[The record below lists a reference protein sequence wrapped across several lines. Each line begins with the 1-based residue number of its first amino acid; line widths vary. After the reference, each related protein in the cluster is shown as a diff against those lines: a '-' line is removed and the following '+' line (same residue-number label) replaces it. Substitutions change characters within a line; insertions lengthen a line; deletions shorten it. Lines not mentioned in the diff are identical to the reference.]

1 MFLKGEM
8 MFTAIIPIRRR
19 DGQLEIA
26 DCNNFSLLERKIKSL
41 KKVDYVSEIIIASNS
56 LEIKEYVSS
65 FGLEFYFRAE
75 EEVQDNPEFFIG
87 NIVKTIKNQ
96 HVIWTSCMNPF
107 IDEKIFYEA
116 INDFLNLDLSVYD
129 SLITCGKLDKFIL
142 DENGPLNFKTGHY
155 HVNSRSLPE
164 LYYLVNGCFIID
176 RDLMAKCKYQ
186 WGKTPYKKILNS
198 ISTFEIKN
206 EDDFLFFKEVLDK
219 KENL

>member
-142 DENGPLNFKTGHY
+142 DKMVH
-155 HVNSRSLPE
+155 
-164 LYYLVNGCFIID
+164 
-176 RDLMAKCKYQ
+176 
-186 WGKTPYKKILNS
+186 
-198 ISTFEIKN
+198 
-206 EDDFLFFKEVLDK
+206 
-219 KENL
+219 